1 MNFKSIEEY
10 WHNIETD
17 RENFYL
23 NIEGDMHTFLE
34 GTSFSSS
41 SSSWYKGEKEYSFN
55 ENGNEKRVEIFNK
68 ESLISVTQHY
78 RFFDDCQVV
87 EIYNTV
93 KNQGEKPVSL
103 LNFSSSVINLDII
116 GEIPWYDE
124 NRFNI
129 YTVSSHWSTEAQ
141 WKVNKLSDFGIVPGR
156 EKSVIFPLR
165 HALRSEG
172 SWSTARY
179 YPLIL
184 IEDKEKN
191 VTYITE
197 HQGGLNWEITFGGE
211 WTRLVIESNSANFH
225 HDGWYQTLEKDQEY
239 STTKALVGRVQGN
252 FEEAIKH
259 LIKAKRQLSMVN
271 AEMLLCYN
279 VFMGGIW
286 GEPTKENLLPL
297 IKKAGELGVE
307 TFCIDAGWYRKAYT
321 QSENHML
328 GDYVPDSERFGEEG
342 LQGVLANMQ
351 KNNMVP
357 GLWFEFEAVN
367 IEKQGA
373 RNGEGMLKRN
383 GNVISKQRGIY
394 DMADPKVRKHLFDAV
409 DRVYKMGMR
418 YIKNDHNYTQGLG
431 FGDKDYAKNNRKNM
445 EDFYSFI
452 DELLEKYPDLIIEN
466 CGSGGMRSDNGTLKH
481 FHLQSITDQETY
493 YNNPSIIAGSLGL
506 MPPEKAGI
514 WVYPYAATVHEN
526 NKFYYEKEQTQSI
539 INNIKERNIS
549 PEKTVFNMVSG
560 QLGCMYLSG
569 RLDLMNEENEA
580 LVKQGIG
587 IFKKNREFIKNAY
600 PVYPMGFWHIGKK
613 GFYSVG
619 LTNDNKSKL
628 KLALWKIEAHNNE
641 ISVNLEKYV
650 NENSKVT
657 LVYPENTNYNFDG
670 KTLNVTLDKAE
681 YQAVFFEIE

>member
-1 MNFKSIEEY
+1 MGFKSIEEY
-10 WHNIETD
+10 WYNIETD

-23 NIEGDMHTFLE
+23 NIEGDMHSFLE
-34 GTSFSSS
+34 GTTFSSS
-41 SSSWYKGEKEYSFN
+41 SSSWYQGEKEYAFK
-55 ENGNEKRVEIFNK
+55 ETGNEKQVEIFNK
-68 ESLISVTQHY
+68 DSLISVTQHY

-93 KNQGEKPVSL
+93 KNQGENPISIM
-103 LNFSSSVINLDII
+103 NFSSSVINFDIQ
-116 GEIPWYDE
+116 GEIPWHDE

-129 YTVSSHWSTEAQ
+129 YTVNSHWSTEAQ
-141 WKVNKLSDFGIVPGR
+141 WKVNKFSDFGIVPGR
-156 EKSVIFPLR
+156 EKSVILPLR
-165 HALRSEG
+165 HTLRSEG

-184 IEDKEKN
+184 IEDIEKN
-191 VTYITE
+191 ITYFTE

-271 AEMLLCYN
+271 AEMPLCYN
-279 VFMGGIW
+279 VFMGGLW

-297 IKKAGELGVE
+297 IKKTGELGVE

-321 QSENHML
+321 QSENHTL

-342 LQGVLANMQ
+342 LSGILANMQ

-383 GNVISKQRGIY
+383 GTVISKKRGIY
-394 DMADPKVRKHLFDAV
+394 DMGDPLVRKHLFDAV

-418 YIKNDHNYTQGLG
+418 YIKNDHNFTQGLG

-452 DELLEKYPDLIIEN
+452 DELLEKYPDLVIEN

-493 YNNPSIIAGSLGL
+493 YNNPSIIAGTLGL

-514 WVYPYAATVHEN
+514 WAYPYASAEHEN
-526 NKFYYEKEQTQSI
+526 NKMYYEKEHAEDI
-539 INNIKERNIS
+539 INSIKERNLS
-549 PEKTVFNMVSG
+549 THATVFNMVSG

-569 RLDLMNEENEA
+569 RLDLMNPENEA
-580 LVKQGIG
+580 LVQEGID

-613 GFYSVG
+613 GFYSAG
-619 LTNDNKSKL
+619 LTNENKSKL
-628 KLALWKIEAHNNE
+628 KLAVWKLEADKNE
-641 ISVNLEKYV
+641 ASINLEKYV
-650 NENSKVT
+650 NKNSKVT
-657 LVYPENTNYNFDG
+657 LVYPNYAEYNFDG
-670 KTLNVTLDKAE
+670 KTLNVNLDKE
-681 YQAVFFEIE
+681 DYQAVFFEIE